1 MTEGVLMH
9 WDDIPNDYKK
19 HIKSYFRIDYVTLL
33 IIGVF
38 VCTAYIGVASGSTQL
53 INKNT
58 NEIIYNNLAFVSL
71 VSLMAPVFIAVSVSK
86 FMWLRLNSNTI
97 QVRLETVTEVHNTRR
112 EVNGNYYTYTEKV
125 DTHYSKGI
133 KHLLRSNSY
142 DIIEKSNTVIVIYLE
157 DKAKY
162 ALLDK

>member
-1 MTEGVLMH
+1 MREGVLMH

-19 HIKSYFRIDYVTLL
+19 HIKRYFKIEYVVIAVIMSFLFLIGAEVINGNMVIVNNTTHKIIYKNLITILVLLL
-33 IIGVF
+33 ITPIF
-38 VCTAYIGVASGSTQL
+38 ITAAI
-53 INKNT
+53 
-58 NEIIYNNLAFVSL
+58 
-71 VSLMAPVFIAVSVSK
+71 SK
-86 FMWLRLNSNTI
+86 FVGLRLNSNKI
-97 QVRLETVTEVHNTRR
+97 QVRLETVTEVHNARR
-112 EVNGNYYTYTEKV
+112 EVNGRYYTYTEKV

-142 DIIEKSNTVIVIYLE
+142 DIIEKSNTVIVIYLA